1 MPVKIDKNTAELVA
15 IGIVAAVTILLYWN
29 TYSFLPSMLPG
40 YPGDAFFPRIIL
52 TSMLVCSIAA
62 SAEIIMLG
70 SRKNKDTEEQ
80 RSVEIDAIAIG
91 IIAVTVIVYAIALS
105 YVGFEISTF
114 VFVLVLL
121 TPALTGSRMFALAK
135 AAGIALAAVI
145 VLYFCFVI
153 FLDVDF
159 PLLFLP
165 RYIQF

>member
-1 MPVKIDKNTAELVA
+1 MKIDEKTAGLAALGV
-15 IGIVAAVTILLYWN
+15 VAATAIVLYWN
-29 TYSFLPSMLPG
+29 TYSFMPSKLPG

-52 TSMLVCSIAA
+52 IFMLACSIAA
-62 SAEIIMLG
+62 SAEIVVPDFH
-70 SRKNKDTEEQ
+70 KNRHDETRQ
-80 RSVEIDAIAIG
+80 SIEIDVAAVG
-91 IIAVTVIVYAIALS
+91 IIAVAVIVYAIALP

>member
-1 MPVKIDKNTAELVA
+1 MKIDKKTAELGM
-15 IGIVAAVTILLYWN
+15 IGAVAAAAIILYWN
-29 TYSFLPSMLPG
+29 TYSFMPSMLPG

-52 TSMLVCSIAA
+52 IFMLACSIAA
-62 SAEIIMLG
+62 SAEIVLPDLRRNRHDEARRTI
-70 SRKNKDTEEQ
+70 
-80 RSVEIDAIAIG
+80 EIDIVAVG
-91 IIAVTVIVYAIALS
+91 IIAAAVIVYAVALS
-105 YVGFEISTF
+105 YAGFEISTF

-121 TPALTGSRMFALAK
+121 TPALAGSRMFALAK